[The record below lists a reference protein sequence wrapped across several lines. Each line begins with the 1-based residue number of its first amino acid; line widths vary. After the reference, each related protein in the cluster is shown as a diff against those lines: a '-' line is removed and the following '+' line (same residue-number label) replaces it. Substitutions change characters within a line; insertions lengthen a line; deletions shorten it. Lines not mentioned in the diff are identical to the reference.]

1 MSQASLCPS
10 LYIVSVNVYL
20 VVFLCICCS
29 RSFLSKLEERVESDM
44 MHFTVC
50 DIIARHCQRF
60 KKVYV
65 PYLTNQS
72 YQDATYQRL
81 MDENQGF
88 RRVVEKLERSPVC
101 QRLPLRSF
109 LILPFQR
116 ITRIKL
122 LVQNIVKRTAQGTEE
137 EVQAIKAMKLLERV

>member
-1 MSQASLCPS
+1 MGP
-10 LYIVSVNVYL
+10 LYAPVYLFSINVYL
-20 VVFLCICCS
+20 IVFLCICCS
-29 RSFLSKLEERVESDM
+29 RSFLLKLEERVESDM

-81 MDENQGF
+81 M
-88 RRVVEKLERSPVC
+88 
-101 QRLPLRSF
+101 
-109 LILPFQR
+109 
-116 ITRIKL
+116 
-122 LVQNIVKRTAQGTEE
+122 
-137 EVQAIKAMKLLERV
+137 